1 MKHLFTTLLLLSLF
15 SFEVVAGIIKG
26 TVIDKQTKE
35 PLTGAT
41 VQIANTG
48 IGAVADI
55 NGNYTLTIKNGIYTL
70 SVKYIGYKP
79 IEIKDIKIETETI
92 VNVEMEFDTQT
103 LGDVTIVAKAKKN
116 TELSVLSDQ
125 RRSLVVQS
133 GVSAQQ
139 ITKTQDKD
147 ASEVIRRVP
156 GVSII
161 DERFVMVRG
170 LSQRYNNVWING
182 SAVPSS
188 EADSRAFSF
197 DIIPSSQLDNMT
209 IVKSPAPEYPGDFTG
224 GFILI
229 NTKDMPDENSFS
241 ISIGGGI
248 NDQTHFR
255 NFNYNKG
262 SKTDFIGFDNSLR
275 PLKNGINTVM
285 KTFDGKAINLLN
297 NGFNNDWKVKSK
309 TPMSDLKLNL
319 AYNHHWES
327 ESGRKYGLLAAL
339 NYSNTYKTYL
349 DMENSLFGTYDI
361 AHDQSNYLRKS
372 IDNQYSNDVRVGAML
387 NLTFIPRNTRNR
399 YEFKN
404 IFNQL
409 GKNKYTSRKGFNAQS
424 DYEENYEYYYSSRT
438 TYNTQF
444 TGKHTFDE
452 AKLDWSTGY
461 AYSNRNLPDRRRI
474 LLSDASLYGKD
485 AMWIYTG
492 NDISREF
499 SQLNEHILSGN
510 VNYTQNFAIGSLHPT
525 LKAGAYGE
533 YRTRDYNT
541 RYFLYNWNVSNHFLP
556 QDFQYLEPTTEL
568 LIPGNYG
575 ETKLHMFEEIK
586 KRNNY
591 SGNNQLYAGYAALQ
605 IPVGKLDIYA
615 GVRFEHNNMELIS
628 NLSDTKDNKESRF
641 YKSNDFLP
649 SLNTCYKFNEKHQL
663 RFSYGKS
670 VNRPEFREVSTSV
683 YYDFDLA
690 SPVMGNKDLKTA
702 YIHNVDFRYEYY
714 PSSGESVSLA
724 LFYKRFNN
732 PIEWTYTVTGGTE
745 LTYSYENAHRAINY
759 GVELEIRKNLDFIGL
774 RNLSWSFNGALI
786 KSEVKFSAGSLER
799 NRPMQGQSPYLINT
813 GIFYQNS
820 NIGTS
825 AGILYNRIGKRIV
838 GVGRSSNTSGGNDT
852 NTVPNSYE
860 MPRNSIDLTFG
871 QKFAK
876 RWEVKFSIRDLL
888 AEKVAFKQFVDVPT
902 SDGTR
907 EQEQIVKLFQ
917 PGRNFNLS
925 ISFNL

>member
-1 MKHLFTTLLLLSLF
+1 MKQLFATFLLVSLF
-15 SFEVVAGIIKG
+15 SLETIAGVVKG
-26 TVIDKQTKE
+26 TIVDKQTKE

-41 VQIANTG
+41 VQIATMNA
-48 IGAVADI
+48 GAAADI
-55 NGNYTLTIKNGIYTL
+55 NGNYTLTIKNGTYTL
-70 SVKYIGYKP
+70 SIKYIGYKP
-79 IEIKDIKIETETI
+79 IEIKDLKIGNETI
-92 VNVEMEFDTQT
+92 VNIEMESDTQT
-103 LGDVTIVAKAKKN
+103 LGDVTVVAKAKKN
-116 TELSVLSDQ
+116 TDLSVLTDQ

-209 IVKSPAPEYPGDFTG
+209 IVKSPAPEYPADFTG

-241 ISIGGGI
+241 VTLGGGI
-248 NDQTHFR
+248 NDRTHFKD
-255 NFNYNKG
+255 FSYNKG
-262 SKTDFIGFDNSLR
+262 SKTDMLGFDNGLRSL
-275 PLKNGINTVM
+275 PNGIKTSM
-285 KTFDGKAINLLN
+285 KTFDGKAVDLIN
-297 NGFNNDWKVKSK
+297 NGFNNDWTVKTK
-309 TPMSDLKLNL
+309 QPAADLKLNM
-319 AYNHHWES
+319 AYNHLWES
-327 ESGRKYGLLAAL
+327 ESGRKYGLLTAV

-349 DMENSLFGTYDI
+349 DMENSLFGTYDT
-361 AHDQSNYLRKS
+361 ANDQSNYLRKS
-372 IDNQYSNDVRVGAML
+372 TDNQYVNDVRVGAML
-387 NLTFIPRNTRNR
+387 NLTFIPRNSLNR

-438 TYNTQF
+438 TYNSQF
-444 TGKHTFDE
+444 TGKHTLDQ
-452 AKLDWSTGY
+452 AKVDWNAGY

-485 AMWIYTG
+485 AMWVYTG

-499 SQLNEHILSGN
+499 SKLDEHILSGN
-510 VNYTQNFAIGSLHPT
+510 VNYTQNFNIGSITPT

-541 RYFLYNWNVSNHFLP
+541 RYFFYNWNVNGNTLP
-556 QDFQYLEPTTEL
+556 QDFQYLDPTTEL
-568 LIPGNYG
+568 LTADNYG
-575 ETKLHMFEEIK
+575 ENKLHMFEEIK

-591 SGNNQLYAGYAALQ
+591 SGTNQLYAGYAAFQ
-605 IPVGKLDIYA
+605 IPLGQLDIYA
-615 GVRFEHNNMELIS
+615 GVRFEHNNMKLVS
-628 NLSDTKDNKESRF
+628 NLSDTQDNKESRF
-641 YKSNDFLP
+641 YKSNDLFP

-683 YYDFDLA
+683 YDDFDLA

-702 YIHNVDFRYEYY
+702 YIHNLDFRYEYY
-714 PSSGESVSLA
+714 PAAGEMISLA
-724 LFYKRFNN
+724 VFYKRFNN

-745 LTYSYENAHRAINY
+745 LTYSYENAHQAINY
-759 GVELEIRKNLDFIGL
+759 GVELEIKKNLDFIGL
-774 RNLSWSFNGALI
+774 RNLSWSFNGAWI
-786 KSEVKFSAGSLER
+786 KSEVQFAEGSLEKD
-799 NRPMQGQSPYLINT
+799 RPMQGQSPYLINT
-813 GIFYQNS
+813 GVFYQHPRV
-820 NIGTS
+820 GTS

-838 GVGRSSNTSGGNDT
+838 GVGRSSNTSGNDS

-860 MPRNSIDLTFG
+860 MPRNTLDLSFG
-871 QKFAK
+871 QKLGK
-876 RWEVKFSIRDLL
+876 HWEVKLSVRDLL
-888 AEKVAFKQFVDVPT
+888 AEKVAFKQFANVPT
-902 SDGTR
+902 ESGTR
-907 EQEQIVKLFQ
+907 EQEQIVKLYQ

>member
-1 MKHLFTTLLLLSLF
+1 MKHLFTTFLLLSLF
-15 SFEVVAGIIKG
+15 SLNALAGIIKG
-26 TVIDKQTKE
+26 VVIDKQTKE

-41 VQIANTG
+41 VQIINTNT
-48 IGAVADI
+48 GAVADVD
-55 NGNYTLTIKNGIYTL
+55 GNYNLNLKNGTYSL
-70 SVKYIGYKP
+70 LVKYIGYKT
-79 IEIKDIKIETETI
+79 IELKNIKIETETTI
-92 VNVEMEFDTQT
+92 NIEMESDTQT
-103 LGDVTIVAKAKKN
+103 LSDVTIVAKAKKN
-116 TELSVLSDQ
+116 TDLSTLSDQ

-156 GVSII
+156 GVSLI

-182 SAVPSS
+182 SAVPGS

-209 IVKSPAPEYPGDFTG
+209 IIKSPAPEYPADFTG

-241 ISIGGGI
+241 VSIGGGV

-262 SKTDFIGFDNSLR
+262 SKTDFLGFDNSLR
-275 PLKNGINTVM
+275 TLKNGINTSM
-285 KTFDGKAINLLN
+285 KTFDGKAVDLLN
-297 NGFNNDWKVKSK
+297 NGFNNDWSVKSK
-309 TPMSDLKLNL
+309 TPISDLKLNL
-319 AYNHHWES
+319 AYNHYWES
-327 ESGRKYGLLAAL
+327 ESGRKYGLLAAV

-372 IDNQYSNDVRVGAML
+372 TDNQYSNDVRVGAML
-387 NLTFIPRNTRNR
+387 NLTYIPRNTRNR

-438 TYNTQF
+438 TYNSQF

-452 AKLDWSTGY
+452 AKLDWSAGY
-461 AYSNRNLPDRRRI
+461 AYTNRNLPDRKRI

-485 AMWIYTG
+485 AMWVYTG

-499 SQLNEHILSGN
+499 SRLNEHIFSGN
-510 VNYTQNFAIGSLHPT
+510 MNYTHDFTFGSLSPT

-541 RYFLYNWNVSNHFLP
+541 RYFFYNWNVSNNSLP

-568 LIPGNYG
+568 LSPANYG
-575 ETKLHMFEEIK
+575 ESKLHMFEEIK

-591 SGNNQLYAGYAALQ
+591 SGSNQLYAGYAALQ

-615 GVRFEHNNMELIS
+615 GVRFEHNNMELVS

-641 YKSNDFLP
+641 YKSNDLFP
-649 SLNTCYKFNEKHQL
+649 SFNTCYKFNEKQQL
-663 RFSYGKS
+663 RLSYGKS

-690 SPVMGNKDLKTA
+690 SPVMGNKDLKTS
-702 YIHNVDFRYEYY
+702 YIHNIDFRYEFY
-714 PSSGESVSLA
+714 PTPGESVSLA
-724 LFYKRFNN
+724 LFYKRFND

-745 LTYSYENAHRAINY
+745 LTYSYENAHKATNY

-786 KSEVKFSAGSLER
+786 KSEVKFAEGSLEKD
-799 NRPMQGQSPYLINT
+799 RPMQGQSPYLINT
-813 GIFYQNS
+813 GLFYQHS
-820 NIGTS
+820 RTGTS

-838 GVGRSSNTSGGNDT
+838 GVGRSSNTTGGNDT

-876 RWEVKFSIRDLL
+876 RWEVKFSIRDVL

-902 SDGTR
+902 ANGTR
-907 EQEQIVKLFQ
+907 EQEQIVKLYQ

>member
-1 MKHLFTTLLLLSLF
+1 MKHLFITLLLLLAFSLE
-15 SFEVVAGIIKG
+15 SIAGIIKG

-41 VQIANTG
+41 IQIINTNTG
-48 IGAVADI
+48 AVSNMD
-55 NGNYTLTIKNGIYTL
+55 GNYSLNLKNGIYTL
-70 SVKYIGYKP
+70 NIKYIGYKT
-79 IEIKDIKIETETI
+79 IEIKDIKVGAETI
-92 VNVEMEFDTQT
+92 INIEMEADTQT

-116 TELSVLSDQ
+116 TELSVISDQ

-133 GVSAQQ
+133 GVSSQQ
-139 ITKTQDKD
+139 ISKTQDKD

-209 IVKSPAPEYPGDFTG
+209 IVKSPAPEYPADFTG
-224 GFILI
+224 GFIMI

-241 ISIGGGI
+241 VSIGGGI
-248 NDQTHFR
+248 NDRTHFKD
-255 NFNYNKG
+255 FNYNQG
-262 SKTDFIGFDNSLR
+262 SKTDFLGFDNSLR
-275 PLKNGINTVM
+275 SLPNGIDTSM
-285 KTFDGKAINLLN
+285 KTFDGKAIDLLN
-297 NGFNNDWKVKSK
+297 NNLNNDWTIKNK

-319 AYNHHWES
+319 AYNHHWEA
-327 ESGRKYGLLAAL
+327 ESGRKYGLLAAV

-349 DMENSLFGTYDI
+349 DMENSLFGTYDF

-372 IDNQYSNDVRVGAML
+372 TDNQYNNDVRVGAML
-387 NLTFIPRNTRNR
+387 NLTFIPRNSRNR

-424 DYEENYEYYYSSRT
+424 DYEESSEYYYSSRT
-438 TYNTQF
+438 TYNSQF
-444 TGKHTFDE
+444 TGKHTLE
-452 AKLDWSTGY
+452 QAKLDWSAGY
-461 AYSNRNLPDRRRI
+461 AYTNRNLPDRRRI
-474 LLSDASLYGKD
+474 LLSDASLYGRD
-485 AMWIYTG
+485 AMWVNTG

-499 SQLNEHILSGN
+499 SQLNEHILSAN
-510 VNYTQNFAIGSLHPT
+510 VNYMQDFTLGSITPT
-525 LKAGAYGE
+525 LRAGAYGE

-541 RYFLYNWNVSNHFLP
+541 RYFFYNWNVSNNSLP
-556 QDFQYLEPTTEL
+556 QDFQYLDPTTEL
-568 LIPGNYG
+568 LTNGNYG
-575 ETKLHMFEEIK
+575 ENKLHMFEEIK

-591 SGNNQLYAGYAALQ
+591 SGNNQLYAGYLAFQ

-641 YKSNDFLP
+641 YKNNDFFP

-663 RFSYGKS
+663 RLSYGKS

-683 YYDFDLA
+683 YDDFDLA
-690 SPVMGNKDLKTA
+690 SPVMGNKDLQSA
-702 YIHNVDFRYEYY
+702 YIHNIDFRYEYY
-714 PSSGESVSLA
+714 PTSGELISLA

-745 LTYSYENAHRAINY
+745 LTYSYENAHRATNY
-759 GVELEIRKNLDFIGL
+759 GIELEIRKNLDFIGL
-774 RNLSWSFNGALI
+774 RNFSWSFNGALI
-786 KSEVKFSAGSLER
+786 KSEVQFAEGSLEKD
-799 NRPMQGQSPYLINT
+799 RPMQGQSPYLINT
-813 GIFYQNS
+813 GLFYQNS
-820 NIGTS
+820 RLGTS

-838 GVGRSSNTSGGNDT
+838 GVGRSSNTTGDNN

-860 MPRNSIDLTFG
+860 MPRNTFDFTFA

-876 RWEVKFSIRDLL
+876 RWEVKFSVRDIL

-902 SDGTR
+902 TNGTR
-907 EQEQIVKLFQ
+907 EQEQIVKLYQ

>member
-55 NGNYTLTIKNGIYTL
+55 NGNYTLTIKSGIYTL

>member
-1 MKHLFTTLLLLSLF
+1 MKQLFATFLLVSLF
-15 SFEVVAGIIKG
+15 SLKTIAGVVKG
-26 TVIDKQTKE
+26 TIVDKQTKE

-41 VQIANTG
+41 VQIATMNA
-48 IGAVADI
+48 GAAADI
-55 NGNYTLTIKNGIYTL
+55 NGNYTLTIKNGTYTL
-70 SVKYIGYKP
+70 SIKYIGYKP
-79 IEIKDIKIETETI
+79 VEIKDLKIGNETI
-92 VNVEMEFDTQT
+92 VNIEMESDTQT
-103 LGDVTIVAKAKKN
+103 LGDVTVVAKAKKN
-116 TELSVLSDQ
+116 TDLSVLTDQ

-209 IVKSPAPEYPGDFTG
+209 IVKSPAPEYPADFTG

-241 ISIGGGI
+241 VTLGGGI
-248 NDQTHFR
+248 NDRTHFKD
-255 NFNYNKG
+255 FSYNKG
-262 SKTDFIGFDNSLR
+262 SKTDMLGFDNGLRSL
-275 PLKNGINTVM
+275 PNGIKTPM
-285 KTFDGKAINLLN
+285 KTFDGKAVDLIN
-297 NGFNNDWKVKSK
+297 NGFNNDWTLK
-309 TPMSDLKLNL
+309 TKQPAADLKLNM
-319 AYNHHWES
+319 AYNHLWES
-327 ESGRKYGLLAAL
+327 ENGRKYGLLTAV

-349 DMENSLFGTYDI
+349 DMENSLFGTYDT
-361 AHDQSNYLRKS
+361 ANDQSNYLRKS
-372 IDNQYSNDVRVGAML
+372 TDNQYVNDVRVGAML
-387 NLTFIPRNTRNR
+387 NLTFIPRNSLNR

-438 TYNTQF
+438 TYNSQF
-444 TGKHTFDE
+444 TGKHTLDQ
-452 AKLDWSTGY
+452 AKVDWNVGY

-485 AMWIYTG
+485 AMWVYTG

-499 SQLNEHILSGN
+499 SKLDEHILSGN
-510 VNYTQNFAIGSLHPT
+510 VNYTQNFNIGSITPT

-541 RYFLYNWNVSNHFLP
+541 RYFFYNWNVSGNALP
-556 QDFQYLEPTTEL
+556 QDFQYLDPTTEL
-568 LIPGNYG
+568 LTAGNYG
-575 ETKLHMFEEIK
+575 ENKLHMFEEIK

-591 SGNNQLYAGYAALQ
+591 SGTNQLYAGYAAFQ
-605 IPVGKLDIYA
+605 IPLGRLDIYA
-615 GVRFEHNNMELIS
+615 GVRFEHNNMKLVS
-628 NLSDTKDNKESRF
+628 NLSDTQDNKESRF
-641 YKSNDFLP
+641 YKSNDLFP

-683 YYDFDLA
+683 YDDFDLA

-702 YIHNVDFRYEYY
+702 YIHNLDFRYEYY
-714 PSSGESVSLA
+714 PAAGEMISLA
-724 LFYKRFNN
+724 VFYKRFNN

-759 GVELEIRKNLDFIGL
+759 GVELEIKKNLDFIGL
-774 RNLSWSFNGALI
+774 RNLSWSFNGAWI
-786 KSEVKFSAGSLER
+786 KSEVQFAEGSLEKD
-799 NRPMQGQSPYLINT
+799 RPMQGQSPYLINT
-813 GIFYQNS
+813 GVFYQHPRV
-820 NIGTS
+820 GTS

-838 GVGRSSNTSGGNDT
+838 GVGRSSNTSGNDS

-860 MPRNSIDLTFG
+860 MPRNTLDLSFG
-871 QKFAK
+871 QKLGK
-876 RWEVKFSIRDLL
+876 HWEVKLSVRDLL
-888 AEKVAFKQFVDVPT
+888 AEKVAFKQFANVPT
-902 SDGTR
+902 ESGTR
-907 EQEQIVKLFQ
+907 EQEQIVKLYQ

>member
-1 MKHLFTTLLLLSLF
+1 MKHLFATFLLLTLF
-15 SFEVVAGIIKG
+15 SFDTMAGVIKGII
-26 TVIDKQTKE
+26 IDKQTKE

-41 VQIANTG
+41 VQIRNTNA
-48 IGAVADI
+48 GAVADI
-55 NGNYTLTIKNGIYTL
+55 NGNYTLHIKNGIYTL
-70 SVKYIGYKP
+70 SINYIGYKP
-79 IEIKDIKIETETI
+79 IEIKELKVGAETI
-92 VNVEMEFDTQT
+92 VNIEMESETQT
-103 LGDVTIVAKAKKN
+103 LGDVTVVAKAKKN
-116 TELSVLSDQ
+116 TDLSVLTDQ

-139 ITKTQDKD
+139 ISKTQDKD

-209 IVKSPAPEYPGDFTG
+209 IVKSPAPEYPADFTG

-241 ISIGGGI
+241 ISVGGGI
-248 NDQTHFR
+248 NDQTHFKDFR
-255 NFNYNKG
+255 YNQG
-262 SKTDFIGFDNSLR
+262 SATDILGFDNSLR
-275 PLKNGINTVM
+275 PLQNGIKTSL
-285 KTFDGKAINLLN
+285 KTFDGKAVDLLN
-297 NGFNNDWKVKSK
+297 NGFNNDWSVKSK
-309 TPMSDLKLNL
+309 KPIADLKLNA
-319 AYNHHWES
+319 AYNHQWES
-327 ESGRKYGLLAAL
+327 EGGQKYGLLAAL

-372 IDNQYSNDVRVGAML
+372 TDNQYNNDVRVGAML
-387 NLTFIPRNTRNR
+387 NLTFIPRNSRNR

-424 DYEENYEYYYSSRT
+424 DYEESSEYYYSSRT
-438 TYNTQF
+438 TYNSQF
-444 TGKHTFDE
+444 TGKHTFE
-452 AKLDWSTGY
+452 QAKLDWSAGY
-461 AYSNRNLPDRRRI
+461 AYSNRNLPDRRKI
-474 LLSDASLYGKD
+474 LLSDASLYGRD
-485 AMWIYTG
+485 AMWVNTG

-499 SQLNEHILSGN
+499 SRLNEHILSGN
-510 VNYTQNFAIGSLHPT
+510 LNYMQNLTIGSLTPI
-525 LKAGAYGE
+525 LKAGAYAE
-533 YRTRDYNT
+533 YRTRDYYT
-541 RYFLYNWNVSNHFLP
+541 RYFFYNWNVSSNTLP
-556 QDFQYLEPTTEL
+556 ADFQYLDPTTEL
-568 LIPGNYG
+568 LTTDNYG
-575 ETKLHMFEEIK
+575 ESKLHLFEEIK

-605 IPVGKLDIYA
+605 VPLGQLDIYA
-615 GVRFEHNNMELIS
+615 GVRVEHNNMELIS

-641 YKSNDFLP
+641 YKSYDFFP
-649 SLNTCYKFNEKHQL
+649 SLNTCYKLNEKHQL
-663 RFSYGKS
+663 RLSYGKS

-683 YYDFDLA
+683 YDDFDLA
-690 SPVMGNKDLKTA
+690 SPVMGNKDLKAA
-702 YIHNVDFRYEYY
+702 YIHNIDFRYEYY
-714 PSSGESVSLA
+714 PSSGEMVSIA

-774 RNLSWSFNGALI
+774 RNLSWSFNGAWI
-786 KSEVKFSAGSLER
+786 KSEVQFAKGSLEKD
-799 NRPMQGQSPYLINT
+799 RPMQGQSPYLINT

-820 NIGTS
+820 SIGTS

-838 GVGRSSNTSGGNDT
+838 GVGRSSNTTGDNN

-860 MPRNSIDLTFG
+860 MPRNAIDLTFG
-871 QKFAK
+871 QKFSK

-888 AEKVAFKQFVDVPT
+888 AEKVAFKQFVNVPT
-902 SDGTR
+902 DSGTR
-907 EQEQIVKLFQ
+907 EQEQIVKLYQ

>member
-1 MKHLFTTLLLLSLF
+1 MKQLFAAFLVISLF
-15 SFEVVAGIIKG
+15 SLDIIAGVVRG
-26 TVIDKQTKE
+26 TIVDKQTKE

-41 VQIANTG
+41 VQIATMNA
-48 IGAVADI
+48 GAAADI
-55 NGNYTLTIKNGIYTL
+55 NGNYTLTIKNGTYTL
-70 SVKYIGYKP
+70 SIKYIGYKP
-79 IEIKDIKIETETI
+79 IEIKDLKVGNETI
-92 VNVEMEFDTQT
+92 VNIEMESDTHT
-103 LGDVTIVAKAKKN
+103 LGDVTVVAKAKRN
-116 TELSVLSDQ
+116 TDLSVLTDQ

-209 IVKSPAPEYPGDFTG
+209 IVKSPAPEYPADFTG

-241 ISIGGGI
+241 VTLGGGI
-248 NDQTHFR
+248 NDRTHFKD
-255 NFNYNKG
+255 FSYNKG
-262 SKTDFIGFDNSLR
+262 SMTDVLGFDNGLRSL
-275 PLKNGINTVM
+275 PNGIKTPM
-285 KTFDGKAINLLN
+285 KTFDGKAVDLIN
-297 NGFNNDWKVKSK
+297 NGFNNDWTLK
-309 TPMSDLKLNL
+309 TKQPTADLKLNM
-319 AYNHHWES
+319 AYNHLWES
-327 ESGRKYGLLAAL
+327 ESGRKYGLLTAV

-349 DMENSLFGTYDI
+349 DMENSLFGTYDT
-361 AHDQSNYLRKS
+361 ANDQSNYLRKS
-372 IDNQYSNDVRVGAML
+372 TDNQYVNDVRVGAML
-387 NLTFIPRNTRNR
+387 NLTFIPRNSLNR

-438 TYNTQF
+438 TYNSQF
-444 TGKHTFDE
+444 TGKHTLDQ
-452 AKLDWSTGY
+452 AKVDWNAGY

-485 AMWIYTG
+485 AMWAYTG

-499 SQLNEHILSGN
+499 SKLDEHILSGN
-510 VNYTQNFAIGSLHPT
+510 VNYTQNFNIGSITPT

-541 RYFLYNWNVSNHFLP
+541 RYFFYNWNVSGNALP
-556 QDFQYLEPTTEL
+556 QDFQYLDPTTEL
-568 LIPGNYG
+568 LTAGNYG
-575 ETKLHMFEEIK
+575 ENKLHMFEEIK

-591 SGNNQLYAGYAALQ
+591 SGTNQLYAGYAAFQ
-605 IPVGKLDIYA
+605 IPLGRLDIYA
-615 GVRFEHNNMELIS
+615 GVRFEHNNMKLVS
-628 NLSDTKDNKESRF
+628 NLSDTQDNKESRF
-641 YKSNDFLP
+641 YKSNDLFP

-683 YYDFDLA
+683 YDDFDLA

-702 YIHNVDFRYEYY
+702 YIHNLDFRYEYY
-714 PSSGESVSLA
+714 PAAGEMISLA
-724 LFYKRFNN
+724 VFYKRFNN

-745 LTYSYENAHRAINY
+745 LTYSYENAHQAINF
-759 GVELEIRKNLDFIGL
+759 GVELEIKKNLDFIGL
-774 RNLSWSFNGALI
+774 RNLSWSFNGAWI
-786 KSEVKFSAGSLER
+786 KSEVQFAEGSLEKD
-799 NRPMQGQSPYLINT
+799 RPMQGQSPYLINT
-813 GIFYQNS
+813 GVFYQHPRV
-820 NIGTS
+820 GTS

-838 GVGRSSNTSGGNDT
+838 GVGRSSNTSGNDS

-860 MPRNSIDLTFG
+860 MPRNTLDLSFG
-871 QKFAK
+871 QKLGK
-876 RWEVKFSIRDLL
+876 HWEVKLSVRDLL
-888 AEKVAFKQFVDVPT
+888 AEKVAFKQFANVPT
-902 SDGTR
+902 ESGTR
-907 EQEQIVKLFQ
+907 EQEQIVKLYQ

>member
-1 MKHLFTTLLLLSLF
+1 MKHLFITLLLLLAFSLE
-15 SFEVVAGIIKG
+15 SIAGIIKG

-41 VQIANTG
+41 IQIINTNTG
-48 IGAVADI
+48 AVSNMD
-55 NGNYTLTIKNGIYTL
+55 GNYSLNLKNGIYTL
-70 SVKYIGYKP
+70 NIKYIGYKT
-79 IEIKDIKIETETI
+79 IEIKDIKVGAETI
-92 VNVEMEFDTQT
+92 INIEMEADTQT

-116 TELSVLSDQ
+116 TELSVISDQ

-133 GVSAQQ
+133 GVSSQQ
-139 ITKTQDKD
+139 ISKTQDKD

-209 IVKSPAPEYPGDFTG
+209 IVKSPAPEYPADFTG
-224 GFILI
+224 GFIMI

-241 ISIGGGI
+241 VSIGGGI
-248 NDQTHFR
+248 NDRTHFKD
-255 NFNYNKG
+255 FNYNQG
-262 SKTDFIGFDNSLR
+262 SKTDFLGFDNSLR
-275 PLKNGINTVM
+275 SLPNGIDTSM
-285 KTFDGKAINLLN
+285 KTFDGKAIDLLN
-297 NGFNNDWKVKSK
+297 NNLNNDWTIKNK

-319 AYNHHWES
+319 AYNHHWEA
-327 ESGRKYGLLAAL
+327 ESGRKYGLLAAV

-349 DMENSLFGTYDI
+349 DMENSLFGTYDF

-372 IDNQYSNDVRVGAML
+372 TDNQYNNDVRVGAML
-387 NLTFIPRNTRNR
+387 NLTFIPRNSRNR

-424 DYEENYEYYYSSRT
+424 DYEESSEYYYSSRT
-438 TYNTQF
+438 TYNSQF
-444 TGKHTFDE
+444 TGKHTLE
-452 AKLDWSTGY
+452 QAKLDWSAGY
-461 AYSNRNLPDRRRI
+461 AYTNRNLPDRRRI
-474 LLSDASLYGKD
+474 LLSDASLYGRD
-485 AMWIYTG
+485 AMWVNTG

-499 SQLNEHILSGN
+499 SQLNEHILSAN
-510 VNYTQNFAIGSLHPT
+510 VNYMQDFTLGSITPT
-525 LKAGAYGE
+525 LRAGAYGE

-541 RYFLYNWNVSNHFLP
+541 RYFFYNWNVSNNSLP
-556 QDFQYLEPTTEL
+556 QDFQYLDPITEL
-568 LIPGNYG
+568 LTNGNYG
-575 ETKLHMFEEIK
+575 ENKLHMFEEIK

-591 SGNNQLYAGYAALQ
+591 SGNNQLYAGYLAFQ

-641 YKSNDFLP
+641 YKNNDFFP

-663 RFSYGKS
+663 RLSYGKS

-683 YYDFDLA
+683 YDDFDLA
-690 SPVMGNKDLKTA
+690 SPVMGNKDLQSA
-702 YIHNVDFRYEYY
+702 YIHNIDFRYEYY
-714 PSSGESVSLA
+714 PTSGELISLA

-745 LTYSYENAHRAINY
+745 LTYSYENAHRATNY
-759 GVELEIRKNLDFIGL
+759 GIELEIRKNLDFIGL
-774 RNLSWSFNGALI
+774 RNFSWSFNGALI
-786 KSEVKFSAGSLER
+786 KSEVQFAEGSLEKD
-799 NRPMQGQSPYLINT
+799 RPMQGQSPYLINT
-813 GIFYQNS
+813 GLFYQNS
-820 NIGTS
+820 RLGTS

-838 GVGRSSNTSGGNDT
+838 GVGRSSNTTGDNN

-860 MPRNSIDLTFG
+860 MPRNTFDFTFA

-876 RWEVKFSIRDLL
+876 RWEVKFSVRDIL

-902 SDGTR
+902 TNGTR
-907 EQEQIVKLFQ
+907 EQEQIVKLYQ

>member
-1 MKHLFTTLLLLSLF
+1 MKQLFATFLLLSIL
-15 SFEVVAGIIKG
+15 SLETIAGVVKG
-26 TVIDKQTKE
+26 TIVDKQTKE

-41 VQIANTG
+41 VQIANMNV
-48 IGAVADI
+48 GAAADI
-55 NGNYTLTIKNGIYTL
+55 NGNYTLTIKNGTYTL
-70 SVKYIGYKP
+70 SIKYIGYKP
-79 IEIKDIKIETETI
+79 IEIKDLKIGNETI
-92 VNVEMEFDTQT
+92 VNIEMESDTQT
-103 LGDVTIVAKAKKN
+103 LGDVTVVAKAKKN
-116 TELSVLSDQ
+116 TDLSVLTDQ

-209 IVKSPAPEYPGDFTG
+209 IVKSPAPEYPADFTG

-241 ISIGGGI
+241 VTLGGGI
-248 NDQTHFR
+248 NDRTHFKD
-255 NFNYNKG
+255 FSYNKG
-262 SKTDFIGFDNSLR
+262 SKTDILGFDNGLRSL
-275 PLKNGINTVM
+275 PNGIKTPM
-285 KTFDGKAINLLN
+285 RTFDGKAVDLIN
-297 NGFNNDWKVKSK
+297 NGFNNDWTVKTK
-309 TPMSDLKLNL
+309 QPVADLKLNM

-327 ESGRKYGLLAAL
+327 ESGRKYGLLTAV

-349 DMENSLFGTYDI
+349 DMENSLFGTYDT
-361 AHDQSNYLRKS
+361 ANDQSNYLRKS
-372 IDNQYSNDVRVGAML
+372 TDNQYVNDVRVGAML
-387 NLTFIPRNTRNR
+387 NLTFIPRNSLNR

-424 DYEENYEYYYSSRT
+424 DYEENYEYYYSNRT
-438 TYNTQF
+438 TYNSQF
-444 TGKHTFDE
+444 TGKHTLDQ
-452 AKLDWSTGY
+452 AKVDWNAGY

-485 AMWIYTG
+485 AMWVYTG

-499 SQLNEHILSGN
+499 SKLDEHILSGS
-510 VNYTQNFAIGSLHPT
+510 VNYTQNLNIGSITPT

-541 RYFLYNWNVSNHFLP
+541 RYFFYNWNVNGNTLP
-556 QDFQYLEPTTEL
+556 QDFQYLDPTTEL
-568 LIPGNYG
+568 LTPSNYG
-575 ETKLHMFEEIK
+575 ENKLHMFEEIK

-591 SGNNQLYAGYAALQ
+591 SGTNQLYAGYVAFQ
-605 IPVGKLDIYA
+605 IPLGQLDIYA
-615 GVRFEHNNMELIS
+615 GVRFEHNNMKLVS
-628 NLSDTKDNKESRF
+628 NLSDTQDNKENRY
-641 YKSNDFLP
+641 YKSNDLFP

-683 YYDFDLA
+683 YDDFDLA

-702 YIHNVDFRYEYY
+702 YIHNLDFRYEYY
-714 PSSGESVSLA
+714 PAAGEMISLA
-724 LFYKRFNN
+724 VFYKRFNN

-745 LTYSYENAHRAINY
+745 LTYSYENAHRATNY
-759 GVELEIRKNLDFIGL
+759 GVELEIKKNLDFIGL
-774 RNLSWSFNGALI
+774 RNLSWSFNGAWI
-786 KSEVKFSAGSLER
+786 KSEVQFAEGSLEKD
-799 NRPMQGQSPYLINT
+799 RPMQGQSPYLINT
-813 GIFYQNS
+813 GVFYQHPR
-820 NIGTS
+820 IGTS

-838 GVGRSSNTSGGNDT
+838 GVGRSSNTSGNDS

-860 MPRNSIDLTFG
+860 MPRNTLDLSFG
-871 QKFAK
+871 QKLGK
-876 RWEVKFSIRDLL
+876 HWEVKLSVRDLL
-888 AEKVAFKQFVDVPT
+888 AEKVTFKQFANVPT
-902 SDGTR
+902 ESGTR
-907 EQEQIVKLFQ
+907 EQEQIVKLYQ